1 MEKENTVRIK
11 LKKEPLGEERI
22 LVEKQKKQR
31 RALTILCVVLFIVGI
46 ALGVLANELLTNKQN
61 EAYSKSDEIKKIIK
75 NNWLYRD
82 DYDDLDKLLDNQAY
96 LGMTTFSDDPY
107 TMYMSSVEASDY
119 YNNQINM
126 SYVGIGVT
134 YVPGSFVI
142 TRVYKNSPAEMAGF
156 KAGDILV
163 SVNGTELEGKT
174 SDEVKSLVLGE
185 EGTVVE
191 FTVKRDGELID
202 ITAVRGSFE
211 QTVYARKL
219 DDDTVYLEL
228 MSFGVNSGNE
238 CIEYLNEYK
247 DCSKIIIDLRDNTG
261 GYETAVL
268 SLRSIII
275 FEQSLYSF
283 KYYY

>member
-1 MEKENTVRIK
+1 MNYGKENTVRIK

-31 RALTILCVVLFIVGI
+31 KVLTILCVVLFVVGI
-46 ALGVLANELLTNKQN
+46 AFGVLANELLTNKQN

-156 KAGDILV
+156 KTGDILV
-163 SVNGTELEGKT
+163 SVNGTELEGK
-174 SDEVKSLVLGE
+174 LVM
-185 EGTVVE
+185 
-191 FTVKRDGELID
+191 R
-202 ITAVRGSFE
+202 
-211 QTVYARKL
+211 
-219 DDDTVYLEL
+219 
-228 MSFGVNSGNE
+228 
-238 CIEYLNEYK
+238 
-247 DCSKIIIDLRDNTG
+247 
-261 GYETAVL
+261 L
-268 SLRSIII
+268 SLW
-275 FEQSLYSF
+275 F
-283 KYYY
+283 